1 MASLFPDLTARKQ
14 REHHH
19 AWADQMRSQTS
30 ILYSS
35 VQPQSKAKNKQV
47 SFHPIKFLNPLSFTC
62 TFFFFFPPLATPL
75 TTFVLLYSSSCFPTL
90 FSSPPW
96 LWHGNVAVGAVVR
109 RCVGGG
115 GFTLRTSA
123 LGHGHGCEI
132 GTQPRTSFSSGTV
145 DETTNGR
152 LRQGY
157 SRIEDKG
164 PLPSVS
170 LCRRP
175 SFIRPRSTHP
185 SILLIHHGV
194 LASQF
199 APSPPG

>member
-1 MASLFPDLTARKQ
+1 LHLFL
-14 REHHH
+14 
-19 AWADQMRSQTS
+19 
-30 ILYSS
+30 
-35 VQPQSKAKNKQV
+35 
-47 SFHPIKFLNPLSFTC
+47 FLP
-62 TFFFFFPPLATPL
+62 PPLATPL

-109 RCVGGG
+109 RCVG
-115 GFTLRTSA
+115 FTLRTSA

-152 LRQGY
+152 LPQGY

-175 SFIRPRSTHP
+175 SFILLMRRLCMNEGGQSKVPGTICCCRFGVLLAICPCVGVWDSCRPRVPVSLHP
-185 SILLIHHGV
+185 PGREAEMIHHGV